1 MASAE
6 DFFASAKSHTL
17 KPTIVNPESNFVVV
31 TYWWGRGNLNKNTQR
46 PCPEDAMDGQEL
58 VVPPIKYEEMIS
70 DWEKS
75 CKTHK
80 CNYLAEEYA
89 EFAVKGGYQHAINY
103 KPYFIEDALEACSP
117 RSVLY
122 IDGDMKIKMYPG
134 VCDMKDVDYM
144 ARGWNTDPRPS
155 LAKKNPSFCFDPYV
169 FETSGGT
176 MFFGNTFHGRRLL
189 KVWQRETL
197 KHPGKA
203 DDRILS
209 MAIMLQRML
218 LSLSVVQLPIEYLWL
233 DLYYDTFLKSG
244 RDYEKKYVAITHPEC
259 LTGEDRASKDG
270 AAANRY
276 PRNYDRYVTKWM
288 FCDWEEIYEYIQFEE
303 KSQTTPFHP
312 YFNFLEEKGVVDY
325 YPFSSKYGP
334 YNDAVKKNTKLLGK
348 INLTIGNDLVLVSPH
363 DFETPHLHKVSSEH
377 EALLTILKYVLN
389 GQKVLYSPI
398 KSSRVFKHILNEAH
412 TEELDFVAR
421 NKNKKRFRAQIEY
434 SLELD
439 ETYPMYF
446 GPNNKILKQMLLMAT
461 SFKDINKLF
470 NRTFIFLTRIHCG
483 WV

>member
-1 MASAE
+1 MASVSE
-6 DFFASAKSHTL
+6 FFARATGHRLT
-17 KPTIVNPESNFVVV
+17 PTIINPNSNFVVI
-31 TYWWGRGNLNKNTQR
+31 TYWWGRGIPNKNTQR

-58 VVPPIKYEEMIS
+58 EVQPIRYEEMIEN
-70 DWEKS
+70 WKTS
-75 CKTHK
+75 CKNQN
-80 CNYLAEEYA
+80 CNFLAEEYP
-89 EFAVKGGYQHAINY
+89 EFAVKGGYQHAINF
-103 KPYFIEDALEACSP
+103 KPYFIDLALEACSP
-117 RSVLY
+117 RGVLY

-144 ARGWNTDPRPS
+144 ARGWNSDPRPS
-155 LAKKNPSFCFDPYV
+155 MASKKPSFCFDPYV

-189 KVWQRETL
+189 KVWQRETA

-218 LSLSVVQLPIEYLWL
+218 LSLSIVQLPIEYLWL
-233 DLYYDTFLKSG
+233 DLHYDTFLRPKK
-244 RDYEKKYVAITHPEC
+244 DYQEKYVAITHPEC

-276 PRNYDRYVTKWM
+276 PRNYDRYVTKWI
-288 FCDWEEIYEYIQFEE
+288 FCDWEEVYEFLQFED
-303 KSQTTPFHP
+303 KSQTIPFQP
-312 YFNFLEEKGVVDY
+312 YFNFLEEHGVVDY

-334 YNDAVKKNTKLLGK
+334 YNDIVKKNTKLLQK
-348 INLTIGNDLVLVSPH
+348 INLLVKDNLVLVTPH
-363 DFETPHLHKVSSEH
+363 DFQSPAVHKVSGEH
-377 EALLTILKYVLN
+377 ETILTILKYILN
-389 GQKVLYSPI
+389 GQQVLYAPS
-398 KSSRVFKHILNEAH
+398 KSSRTFKNVLNHANS
-412 TEELDFVAR
+412 EELDFVAR

-434 SLELD
+434 SLDL
-439 ETYPMYF
+439 ETSYPMYF
-446 GPNNKILKQMLLMAT
+446 GPKNKVLKQMLLMAQ

-470 NRTFIFLTRIHCG
+470 GRTYIFLTRIHCG